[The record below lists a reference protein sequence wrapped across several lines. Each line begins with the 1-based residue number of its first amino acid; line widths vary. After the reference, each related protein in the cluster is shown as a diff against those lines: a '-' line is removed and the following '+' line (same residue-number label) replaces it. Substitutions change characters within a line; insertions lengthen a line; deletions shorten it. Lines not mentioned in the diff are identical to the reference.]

1 MSLSSF
7 PPRRRSGSGRV
18 SDAQVVTK
26 KVWPG
31 SRGPLAAVAAAFMVL
46 VACLAQPVRASADSP
61 TRGAI
66 VSLALWSDG
75 SVFRSEAKG
84 AAQIVSRRYGH
95 GGPVIVRVNTR
106 RSFAAGP
113 RGMVQAL
120 ATAERG
126 MDPSRDVLF
135 LILSSH
141 GAPEGIAEKG
151 GRIQGLLSPRSLG
164 EVLAQSAFKHKV
176 LIVSACFAGI
186 FTPLANDDTLVI
198 TAADAT
204 HPSFGCEEGRA
215 WTYFGD
221 AFFNDALRK
230 AGPLPERFEAAK
242 ALIRAREEAQG
253 FDPSNPQ
260 IAGGNNVLPL
270 LDGP

>member
-1 MSLSSF
+1 MSLSSLA
-7 PPRRRSGSGRV
+7 PVLRPGSGQV
-18 SDAQVVTK
+18 SDAQVVTR
-26 KVWPG
+26 KVWRI
-31 SRGPLAAVAAAFMVL
+31 SRDLRAGLAAAFMVL
-46 VACLAQPVRASADSP
+46 VACLTQPIPASAEAA

-95 GGPVIVRVNTR
+95 GGPVIVRVNTGK
-106 RSFAAGP
+106 SFAAGP

-120 ATAERG
+120 AAAERG
-126 MDPSRDVLF
+126 MDPARDVLF

-151 GRIQGLLSPRSLG
+151 GRVEGLLSPRSLG

-204 HPSFGCEEGRA
+204 HPSFGCEEGRT

-260 IAGGNNVLPL
+260 IAGGSNVLPL
-270 LDGP
+270 IDGP